1 MWKVI
6 STNTFSKEFKKYKK
20 NREFVKALD
29 RKIER
34 LKENPESVGGNL
46 SSRLSGHKSTRIIG
60 KFRLLFKISEGEHN
74 VYLIAIDHRK
84 FDYERF

>member
-1 MWKVI
+1 MWKII
-6 STNTFSKEFKKYKK
+6 STDTFSKEFKKYKK
-20 NREFVKALD
+20 NNEFVKALD

-46 SSRLSGHKSTRIIG
+46 SGRLSNYKSTRIIG
-60 KFRLLFKISEGEHN
+60 KFRLLFKMVEAERK
-74 VYLIAIDHRK
+74 VYLVSIDHRK